1 MKYNTFESSILT
13 KYDSVSTGILMKN
26 YYYLSSGSASL
37 GVTLLRL
44 RLVKFKNSFRF
55 FTTRAH
61 FFSELSLCSLFLICS
76 LLEADNLS
84 FNSRRFERFDLTGIE
99 SVLRHFSVDSVFFL
113 FFVLVKSFS
122 ESENASYGELDL
134 KVNILLIQLKPLNA

>member
-1 MKYNTFESSILT
+1 
-13 KYDSVSTGILMKN
+13 MKN
-26 YYYLSSGSASL
+26 YYLSSGSASL
-37 GVTLLRL
+37 GITLLRL
-44 RLVKFKNSFRF
+44 RLVKFKNSFKF

-61 FFSELSLCSLFLICS
+61 FFSPELSLCSLFLICS
-76 LLEADNLS
+76 LLEVDNLS
-84 FNSRRFERFDLTGIE
+84 FNSKRFERFDLTGIE

-134 KVNILLIQLKPLNA
+134 KVNVLLVELKLLKA